1 VIRFEIDLG
10 RIPSVLQALADPA
23 LVDKAVNAAAES
35 FNDDIH
41 DWIDSGRA
49 FTSHGGGA
57 GLEGAINWRP
67 AGHGVAEVYVR
78 DQSFQRYNEK
88 LDYRYASNPAGY
100 AAAVEYGSGPHVI
113 RPRPGRKG
121 IKIPVTG
128 GAGYIVRREVNHP
141 GSRPYPYM
149 FADLDNRKERMIAR
163 VLSVLAAH
171 AGGEHG

>member
-1 VIRFEIDLG
+1 MIRVEIDLG

-41 DWIDSGRA
+41 DWINSGRA
-49 FTSHGGGA
+49 FTPRSRGGG
-57 GLEGAINWRP
+57 LEQNINWRP
-67 AGHGVAEVYVR
+67 AGSGVAEVYAKKDYAEYV
-78 DQSFQRYNEK
+78 EK
-88 LDYRYASNPAGY
+88 GTGIHVGHRSWII
-100 AAAVEYGSGPHVI
+100 GPK
-113 RPRPGRKG
+113 PGRKG
-121 IKIPVTG
+121 VAYDVPG
-128 GAGYIVRREVNHP
+128 GYVVRRPVEHP

-149 FADLDNRKERMIAR
+149 FADLDNRKERMSAR